1 MERAAFILILAVL
14 VLSPL
19 PFGAVHPYAYT
30 IIFTLILAAA
40 LLLLAH
46 NLLAGRGSRPFLK
59 LPDTPFSPLF
69 LLMLIFLII
78 QVMPLPTF
86 LVGLLSPEAKALN
99 PDIASLAPYIHPVRL
114 SLIRWLVYGF
124 FFYALL
130 LVLNSRKRI
139 ELTLIIILLSAG
151 INSLYGIYA
160 YYLGANRVWWVT
172 KLGQTVSGTFLNR
185 NHFGAFMAL
194 AILLGVVYLFAT
206 ARQRGPEAHLTWR
219 QRLIRSLTNE
229 QLFGK
234 RLFIASCVLAA
245 GLGLILSASRG
256 SILALAISLLVFFVP
271 YFQNK
276 KQRRQVVLIALVLAA
291 VIAGA
296 SQMIGKDDTWKRF
309 GETDAP
315 MASRLRYTGQSIKLF
330 ADYPL
335 TGVGFGNFQHAFP
348 RYQAPEDTRQ
358 FIEHAHNDWV
368 QLLAEGGLLGFSL
381 FLAGAAFYVRAL
393 LRQWRVQQDPFAR
406 TLGMLSLTAMIYM
419 AVHSLFDFNLHVPAN
434 VLLFIALQAIGLAAM
449 QTRSRRSRIKYPCR
463 RMPLKGK
470 GGVVSGLLLI
480 LILWAGGT
488 GIRHFMAETS
498 CNSVL
503 NTTLKRDPAPPS
515 KDIQKAIAWDGGNS
529 AYWFKLARNFQ
540 EQRQEIKA
548 TNDLEVRQQEV
559 LTLVIR
565 NLLQQANRLNPFS
578 AAYLQALGWE
588 YTSMWRAPDFEENWL
603 PKADQAMEKA
613 ELLAGDTFPKLLQDI
628 GNYWIYRSR
637 RFPEGGEDWQ
647 HFADKAAHD
656 YNRSYLLEENDKKKE
671 IYSSIM
677 HYVTTMYPGES
688 LMSKKIRE
696 ELIVN
701 CEL

>member
-1 MERAAFILILAVL
+1 MDRAAFILILAVL

-19 PFGAVHPYAYT
+19 PFGSVHTYAYT
-30 IIFTLILAAA
+30 LLFVLILAAS

-46 NLLAGRGSRPFLK
+46 NLLEGRGSRPFSIK

-78 QVMPLPTF
+78 QIVPLPGF
-86 LVGLLSPEAKALN
+86 LIGLLNPEAIALN
-99 PDIASLAPYIHPVRL
+99 PDVSSLAPYVHPVRL
-114 SLIRWLVYGF
+114 SLVRWIVYGF

-130 LVLNSRKRI
+130 QTLNSRKRI
-139 ELTLIIILLSAG
+139 ELTLIIILLSAA
-151 INSLYGIYA
+151 INSLYGIYGF
-160 YYLGANRVWWVT
+160 YLGANRVWWVT

-194 AILLGVVYLFAT
+194 AILLGVTYLFAIG
-206 ARQRGPEAHLTWR
+206 RQRDSGGHLTWR
-219 QRLIRSLTNE
+219 QQLIRSLTNE

-234 RLFIASCVLAA
+234 RIFIASCVLAA

-256 SILALAISLLVFFVP
+256 AILALAVSLPAFLVP

-276 KQRRQVVLIALVLAA
+276 KQRRRILLIGLALAA

-296 SQMIGKDDTWKRF
+296 SQLIGKDDTWKRF

-315 MASRLRYTGQSIKLF
+315 MASRVRYTSQSIKLF

-335 TGVGFGNFQHAFP
+335 TGVGFGNFQYAFP
-348 RYQAPEDTRQ
+348 RYQSPEDTRQ

-368 QLLAEGGLLGFSL
+368 QLLAEGGLAGFSL
-381 FLAGAAFYVRAL
+381 FLAGAIFYIRAL
-393 LRQWRVQQDPFAR
+393 LRQWRVQRDPFAR
-406 TLGMLSLTAMIYM
+406 TMGTLSLTAIIYM

-434 VLLFIALQAIGLAAM
+434 VLLFIAMQAIGLAAM
-449 QTRSRRSRIKYPCR
+449 RIRERRSRTRYPYWLL
-463 RMPLKGK
+463 PLKGR
-470 GGVVSGLLLI
+470 GGIVSGLLLV

-488 GIRHFMAETS
+488 AIRHFAAETY

-515 KDIQKAIAWDGGNS
+515 KDIQEAIAWDGGNS
-529 AYWFKLARNFQ
+529 AYWFKLAGSFQ
-540 EQRQEIKA
+540 EQRKEIKP
-548 TNDLEVRQQEV
+548 TNEFDIRQQEV

-565 NLLQQANRLNPFS
+565 NLLEQAIRLNPFS
-578 AAYLQALGWE
+578 AAYLETLGWE
-588 YTSMWRAPDFEENWL
+588 YTSMWRAPDFEEKWL
-603 PKADQAMEKA
+603 PRADQAMEKA
-613 ELLAGDTFPKLLQDI
+613 ELLAGDTFPKLLLDI
-628 GNYWIYRSR
+628 GNYWIYRSKR
-637 RFPEGGEDWQ
+637 SPEGEEDWQ

-656 YNRSYLLEENDKKKE
+656 YSRSYLLEENDKKKE

-677 HYVTTMYPGES
+677 HYVTTMYPGDS
-688 LMSKKIRE
+688 LMSRKIRE
-696 ELIVN
+696 GLGER
-701 CEL
+701 